1 MATITSIPQKIF
13 LFLKLIRFQNL
24 AIIFISQYFAA
35 IFLLQGIAGWKAV
48 IADPNM
54 FLLSM
59 STMLIAAGGY
69 IINDYYDVKI
79 DMINKPERIVVGML
93 MKRRTAI
100 ILHTCINLAGILAGF
115 TVNWRV
121 GMISGI
127 ISFLLWLYSVWLKK
141 TAFTGNILIALLS
154 TASLLLL
161 IFYYR
166 LNTEVIFI
174 YAIFAFFISLI
185 REIIKDMEDMKGD
198 TAFGCR
204 TLPIIIGIRKTKTIL
219 FLLIIIFTS
228 VLILSGLKIQINVL
242 IYLGFFVLPPLLS
255 LSYSLALADSS
266 RDFTRLSFLCKYI
279 MLSGIVSMAF
289 M

>member
-1 MATITSIPQKIF
+1 MATEPSIPKKIF

-24 AIIFISQYFAA
+24 IIIFVSQYFAA
-35 IFLLQGIAGWKAV
+35 IFLLKGFADWSSV
-48 IADPNM
+48 IADPHM
-54 FLLSM
+54 FSLSM
-59 STMLIAAGGY
+59 STLFIAAGGY

-100 ILHTCINLAGILAGF
+100 VLHIFINLAGIITGF
-115 TVNWRV
+115 VVNWKV

-141 TAFTGNILIALLS
+141 TAFAGNILISLLS
-154 TASLLLL
+154 AASLLLL

-166 LNTEVIFI
+166 SNIEVIFI

-198 TAFGCR
+198 AAFGSR

-219 FLLIIIFTS
+219 FLLIIVFTS
-228 VLILSGLKIQINVL
+228 ALIISGLRIQMNVL
-242 IYLGFFVLPPLLS
+242 AYLGFFVLPPLIW
-255 LSYSLALADSS
+255 LSYSLARADSS

>member
-1 MATITSIPQKIF
+1 MATEPSIPQKIF

-24 AIIFISQYFAA
+24 IIIFISQYFAA
-35 IFLLQGIAGWKAV
+35 IFLLKGFAEWNSV
-48 IADPNM
+48 IADPYM
-54 FLLSM
+54 FSLSM
-59 STMLIAAGGY
+59 STLLIAAGGY

-100 ILHTCINLAGILAGF
+100 ILHTCINLAGIIAGF
-115 TVNWRV
+115 LVNWKV
-121 GMISGI
+121 GMISAI

-141 TAFTGNILIALLS
+141 TAFAGNILISLLS
-154 TASLLLL
+154 GTSLLLL
-161 IFYYR
+161 TFYYHS
-166 LNTEVIFI
+166 NIEVIFI

-198 TAFGCR
+198 AAFGCK
-204 TLPIIIGIRKTKTIL
+204 TLPIIVGIRKTKTIL
-219 FLLIIIFTS
+219 FLLIIVFTAA
-228 VLILSGLKIQINVL
+228 LIISGLRIQINVL
-242 IYLGFFVLPPLLS
+242 AYLGFFVLPPLMW
-255 LSYSLALADSS
+255 LSYSLAKADNS
-266 RDFTRLSFLCKYI
+266 RDFTKLSFLCKYI

>member
-1 MATITSIPQKIF
+1 MGSEPSISQKIF

-24 AIIFISQYFAA
+24 IIIFISQYFAA
-35 IFLLQGIAGWKAV
+35 IFLLHGFSDWNSV
-48 IADPNM
+48 LTDPYM
-54 FLLSM
+54 FLLSI
-59 STMLIAAGGY
+59 STLLIAAGGY

-100 ILHTCINLAGILAGF
+100 ILHTFINLTGIIAGF
-115 TVNWRV
+115 AVNWKV
-121 GMISGI
+121 GMVCVI

-141 TAFTGNILIALLS
+141 TAFAGNILISLLS
-154 TASLLLL
+154 AVSLLLL
-161 IFYYR
+161 TFYYHS
-166 LNTEVIFI
+166 NIEVILI
-174 YAIFAFFISLI
+174 YAVFAFFISLI

-198 TAFGCR
+198 AAFGCK

-219 FLLIIIFTS
+219 FTLIIVFTA
-228 VLILSGLKIQINVL
+228 VLIVSGLRIQINVL
-242 IYLGFFVLPPLLS
+242 AYLGLFVLPPLMWLS
-255 LSYSLALADSS
+255 FSLARADSS

-279 MLSGIVSMAF
+279 MLSGIVSMVF

>member
-1 MATITSIPQKIF
+1 
-13 LFLKLIRFQNL
+13 
-24 AIIFISQYFAA
+24 
-35 IFLLQGIAGWKAV
+35 
-48 IADPNM
+48 
-54 FLLSM
+54 M
-59 STMLIAAGGY
+59 STLFIAAGGY

-100 ILHTCINLAGILAGF
+100 VLHIFINLAGIITGF
-115 TVNWRV
+115 VVNWKV

-141 TAFTGNILIALLS
+141 TAFAGNILISLLS
-154 TASLLLL
+154 AASLLLL

-166 LNTEVIFI
+166 SNIEVIFI

-198 TAFGCR
+198 AAFGSR

-219 FLLIIIFTS
+219 FLLIIVFTS
-228 VLILSGLKIQINVL
+228 ALIISGLRIQMNVL
-242 IYLGFFVLPPLLS
+242 AYLGFFVLPPLIW
-255 LSYSLALADSS
+255 LSYSLARADSS